1 MMLRHLPLLLIAVA
15 CDRSGSPE
23 YLAAAPDSS
32 AGPVIIFDLDARP
45 LPEIPFPTDL
55 ATRLDP
61 ASPTGRYLNIS
72 EEGATR
78 MEVELRQRANTLDGF
93 GTYSPITVA
102 FDAPVD
108 LCSIANTH
116 HGEDDFG
123 NDAILLIDLNNG
135 EAVNLDLNRG
145 FFPYLLPGSGNSD
158 APHLPRP
165 RYYADDQRASSST
178 LIFDDH
184 PEDANGNGQ
193 LDPGE
198 DSDQDGKLDGPA
210 HQALPNCEKPWRY
223 VENTIW
229 ETETNTLQIRPIRP
243 LQPGHTYAMVL
254 TNRLKDSQ
262 GAAVRSPFPGIN
274 HPRQTGALSAL
285 PSHLSA
291 LGLSV
296 GDIAFTW
303 TFTTSTASEDLFAI
317 REGMYGSGQFAWLD
331 EKFPADWQS
340 LHRMLDE
347 DDPSLTPGGSVHMM
361 RGERL
366 ASMLAQIG
374 PETGLIEDS
383 AAGRNLLSSMK
394 NIDYLISG
402 SFISPNFMVDR
413 DGFAGDGCPDHL
425 GAKATVDCKTP
436 DNDDE
441 IFEIN
446 RLTGEAVVGEGRVP
460 FWCAIPKDEFRITP
474 GRPFPVSI
482 YGHGYTST
490 RFEMVG
496 FAGFHARMGIATCSL
511 EAFGHGLAVPVELN
525 GVIASIS
532 ERYHGKGLVAAVM
545 DGQARDLDNNGTVN
559 SGGDFWTADTFHTRD
574 AVRQTAVDWIAFY
587 RSLRSFDGQK
597 RWNLGVLGTDGA
609 ELSGVAGDFDGD
621 GQVDIGGRNNM
632 YFAWGQS
639 LGGIVSGVVAGVEA
653 SLTAAAPTAGAA
665 GLLDVGVR
673 SVQGGVKEA
682 IHLRF
687 MGLVVHAAPHGP
699 GGAKTRINF
708 IASSTNND
716 ITVPVTEIDA
726 LAVGETMRVRNLRNG
741 EVREMV
747 ARPIGN
753 GAVVRVHIPSNALT
767 GTEKARLAGLEPDR
781 NGLVTALPVDPKWL
795 DDDLLGDRLI
805 IEIDRADGSTETI
818 NAFGGLTNQDGT
830 GSRNVPLFQGL
841 YLVEGTPLHAVA
853 GGLGKYRSTPDYRRF
868 VAIAATVLE
877 AGDPVSFARYYA
889 KEPKDVSAYDPDA
902 SPGTATMVIPT
913 VADMNVP
920 VNTGIAMATAA
931 GIVTLNRSE
940 NPQVYDHYGRSQ
952 GQALADSFS
961 LEAVVRKRRWTVGD
975 TGDRPLWNAESNPAG
990 IVFDADDLDQGQD
1003 AWNEPG
1009 FSELGELCAGGS
1021 EHLSCR
1027 YPWACGGDN
1036 APCAPLKATFEM
1048 SDGRKSALRMPVVSP
1063 TGDHGFLFPQPEA
1076 RLTGGYDIA
1085 GHMVNLVGWFF
1096 RSGGREL
1103 PEELCMGVHPSSIMS
1118 ACVESLCV
1126 PGVPDE
1132 DALACEADSDCVEAY
1147 PLGVPNPEDPA
1158 YAARDDNNA
1167 DSHLCSWIEEL

>member
-274 HPRQTGALSAL
+274 HPRQTGALSTL

-347 DDPSLTPGGSVHMM
+347 DDPIFIGTMSVFIALAVVLMIYVWNTEPVDSVDLEAYQDRFIEMVLEAAEQTQEEEQVKVDVESDDAESEQVDEVEEEKEEVDRKPETEEEQEMANKYNIPFIETSAKENKNVQQALQLTIDSLTGINISTSLKLTATTEH
-361 RGERL
+361 GEKQF
-366 ASMLAQIG
+366 ASMLEANNQ
-374 PETGLIEDS
+374 LMQD
-383 AAGRNLLSSMK
+383 
-394 NIDYLISG
+394 NI
-402 SFISPNFMVDR
+402 
-413 DGFAGDGCPDHL
+413 
-425 GAKATVDCKTP
+425 
-436 DNDDE
+436 
-441 IFEIN
+441 
-446 RLTGEAVVGEGRVP
+446 
-460 FWCAIPKDEFRITP
+460 AIIK
-474 GRPFPVSI
+474 
-482 YGHGYTST
+482 
-490 RFEMVG
+490 
-496 FAGFHARMGIATCSL
+496 
-511 EAFGHGLAVPVELN
+511 
-525 GVIASIS
+525 
-532 ERYHGKGLVAAVM
+532 K
-545 DGQARDLDNNGTVN
+545 
-559 SGGDFWTADTFHTRD
+559 
-574 AVRQTAVDWIAFY
+574 
-587 RSLRSFDGQK
+587 
-597 RWNLGVLGTDGA
+597 
-609 ELSGVAGDFDGD
+609 
-621 GQVDIGGRNNM
+621 
-632 YFAWGQS
+632 
-639 LGGIVSGVVAGVEA
+639 
-653 SLTAAAPTAGAA
+653 
-665 GLLDVGVR
+665 
-673 SVQGGVKEA
+673 
-682 IHLRF
+682 
-687 MGLVVHAAPHGP
+687 
-699 GGAKTRINF
+699 
-708 IASSTNND
+708 
-716 ITVPVTEIDA
+716 
-726 LAVGETMRVRNLRNG
+726 
-741 EVREMV
+741 
-747 ARPIGN
+747 
-753 GAVVRVHIPSNALT
+753 
-767 GTEKARLAGLEPDR
+767 
-781 NGLVTALPVDPKWL
+781 
-795 DDDLLGDRLI
+795 
-805 IEIDRADGSTETI
+805 
-818 NAFGGLTNQDGT
+818 
-830 GSRNVPLFQGL
+830 
-841 YLVEGTPLHAVA
+841 
-853 GGLGKYRSTPDYRRF
+853 
-868 VAIAATVLE
+868 
-877 AGDPVSFARYYA
+877 
-889 KEPKDVSAYDPDA
+889 
-902 SPGTATMVIPT
+902 
-913 VADMNVP
+913 
-920 VNTGIAMATAA
+920 
-931 GIVTLNRSE
+931 
-940 NPQVYDHYGRSQ
+940 
-952 GQALADSFS
+952 
-961 LEAVVRKRRWTVGD
+961 
-975 TGDRPLWNAESNPAG
+975 
-990 IVFDADDLDQGQD
+990 
-1003 AWNEPG
+1003 
-1009 FSELGELCAGGS
+1009 
-1021 EHLSCR
+1021 
-1027 YPWACGGDN
+1027 
-1036 APCAPLKATFEM
+1036 
-1048 SDGRKSALRMPVVSP
+1048 
-1063 TGDHGFLFPQPEA
+1063 
-1076 RLTGGYDIA
+1076 
-1085 GHMVNLVGWFF
+1085 
-1096 RSGGREL
+1096 
-1103 PEELCMGVHPSSIMS
+1103 
-1118 ACVESLCV
+1118 
-1126 PGVPDE
+1126 
-1132 DALACEADSDCVEAY
+1132 
-1147 PLGVPNPEDPA
+1147 
-1158 YAARDDNNA
+1158 
-1167 DSHLCSWIEEL
+1167 